1 MATYKAPLHDIR
13 FLLED
18 VFDYP
23 KTVAT
28 FEAFRD
34 FDLDT
39 VMAMVEQ
46 VGTFAANEMLPL
58 NKSGDA
64 EGIKLDPATQSV
76 TTPQGFKELYRGYV
90 EQGLVSLTQPAEYGG
105 TGAPHLLT
113 TVLGEIQSA
122 TNLSFALGPGLSHG
136 AMEALEHHGTPELRE
151 TYLGKLVSGEWMA
164 TMCLTEPQCG
174 TDLGLISTKGVA
186 EGDHWKLTGTKIWI
200 TWGEHDLVDNI
211 IHLVLGRL
219 PDAPAG
225 IKGISLFLV
234 PKVLPDGTRN
244 AIFCGGLEH
253 KMGIHA
259 SPTCVMNMEGAH
271 AWLVGEPHKGMRGMF
286 TMMNAA
292 RLMVGVQGLG
302 AAEFAYQTALRFAKE
317 RRQSR
322 SLNPARREA
331 GQAADVIMVHPDVR
345 RMLLNVK
352 ASTEGLRALA
362 YWTAVNTDLSRSHP
376 DEKARADATDMV
388 ALLTPLAKSYCTE
401 RGFDNVS
408 EAMQV
413 CGGSGYTRDWDIE
426 QAMRDSRIA
435 MIYEG
440 TNHIQAIDLVGR
452 KLTEDNGRL
461 YRLFAAQVGAF
472 IKKNGE
478 NEALAAF
485 VAPLGKSFDR
495 LNEATQLLATKGTG
509 DPEFADAVASNYLNL
524 FSLTAIAYL
533 WCLQVRAAA
542 GKTSAFHQ
550 TKLKTARY
558 FFDCILPETATLSA
572 LIRAGKANLMDFDTE
587 EF

>member
-1 MATYKAPLHDIR
+1 MAQYKAPLRDIR
-13 FLLED
+13 FLLEE

-23 KTVAT
+23 HTIAT

-46 VGTFAANEMLPL
+46 VGDFAANEMLPL

-64 EGIKLDPATQSV
+64 AGIQLDPATHTV
-76 TTPQGFKELYRGYV
+76 TTPAGYKELYRAFV
-90 EQGLVSLTQPAEYGG
+90 EQGLVSLTQPAEFGG
-105 TGAPHLLT
+105 TGAPHCLN
-113 TVLGEIQSA
+113 TVLGEIQTSC
-122 TNLSFALGPGLSHG
+122 NLAFALAPGLSHG
-136 AMEALEHHGTPELRE
+136 AMEALEHHAAPALRDV
-151 TYLGKLVSGEWMA
+151 YLPKLVSGEWMA

-174 TDLGLISTKGVA
+174 TDLGLISTKAQA

-200 TWGEHDLVDNI
+200 TWGEHDLTENI

-234 PKVLPDGTRN
+234 PKILPDGTRN
-244 AIFCGGLEH
+244 AITCGGLEH

-331 GQAADVIMVHPDVR
+331 GQAADVILVHPDVR
-345 RMLLNVK
+345 RMLLNIK
-352 ASTEGLRALA
+352 ASNEGLRALA
-362 YWTAVNTDLSRSHP
+362 YWTAINTDLSRSHP
-376 DEKARADATDMV
+376 DERARQGAADLV
-388 ALLTPLAKSYCTE
+388 ALLTPLAKSYLTE
-401 RGFDNVS
+401 RGFDNIS
-408 EAMQV
+408 DAMQV

-426 QAMRDSRIA
+426 QTMRDERIA

-452 KLTEDNGRL
+452 KLGEDHGRL
-461 YRLFAAQVGAF
+461 YHVFGEKISLFL
-472 IKKNGE
+472 KKNSA
-478 NEALAAF
+478 NSALTDFAL
-485 VAPLGKSFDR
+485 PLSKVFGR
-495 LNEATQLLATKGTG
+495 LNEATQLLATQGQP

-533 WCLQVRAAA
+533 WCLQVKAAL
-542 GKTSAFHQ
+542 GQTDAFHL
-550 TKLKTARY
+550 TKVKTARY

-572 LIRAGKANLMDFDTE
+572 LIRAGKGNMMDFAVE

>member
-1 MATYKAPLHDIR
+1 MAQYKAPARDIR
-13 FLLED
+13 FLLEE

-23 KTVAT
+23 RTVAA
-28 FEAFRD
+28 FEAFKD

-39 VMAMVEQ
+39 VMAMVGQ
-46 VGTFAANEMLPL
+46 VGDFASNEMLPL

-64 EGIKLDPATQSV
+64 AGIQLDPATHAV
-76 TTPQGFKELYRGYV
+76 TTPAGFKELYKGFV
-90 EQGLVSLTQPAEYGG
+90 EQGLVSLTQPAEFGG
-105 TGAPHLLT
+105 TGAPHCLNT
-113 TVLGEIQSA
+113 ILGEIQIA
-122 TNLSFALGPGLSHG
+122 CNLAFALGPGLSHG
-136 AMEALEHHGTPELRE
+136 AMEALEHHATPALRE
-151 TYLGKLVSGEWMA
+151 QYLPKLVSGEWMA

-200 TWGEHDLVDNI
+200 TWGEHDMVDNI

-225 IKGISLFLV
+225 IKGISLFVV
-234 PKVLPDGTRN
+234 PKLLPDGTRN

-292 RLMVGVQGLG
+292 RLMVGTQGLG

-331 GQAADVIMVHPDVR
+331 GQTADVIMVHPDVR
-345 RMLLNVK
+345 RMLLNIK
-352 ASTEGLRALA
+352 ATNEGMRALA
-362 YWTAVNTDLSRSHP
+362 YWTAISTDISRNHP
-376 DEKARADATDMV
+376 DEKARQDATDMV
-388 ALLTPLAKSYCTE
+388 ALLTPLAKSYLTE
-401 RGFDNVS
+401 RGFDNIS
-408 EAMQV
+408 DAIQV

-426 QAMRDSRIA
+426 QTMRDSRIA

-452 KLTEDNGRL
+452 KLGEDNGRL
-461 YRLFAAQVGAF
+461 YRLFSAHVGGF
-472 IKKNGE
+472 LKKNSE
-478 NEALAAF
+478 ERELTDF
-485 VAPLGKSFDR
+485 TLPLSKVFGR
-495 LNEATQLLATKGTG
+495 LNEATQLLAAQGTQ

-524 FSLTAIAYL
+524 FSLTALAYL
-533 WCLQVRAAA
+533 WCLQARASL
-542 GKTSAFHQ
+542 GKTDAFHT

-558 FFDCILPETATLSA
+558 FFDCVLPETATLSA
-572 LIRAGKANLMDFDTE
+572 LIRAGKGNMMDFAVE

>member
-1 MATYKAPLHDIR
+1 MSQYKAPQQDIR
-13 FLLED
+13 FLLEE

-23 KTVAT
+23 NTIAK
-28 FEAFRD
+28 FDAFSD

-39 VMAMVEQ
+39 VMAMVGQ
-46 VGTFAANEMLPL
+46 VGEFAANEMLPL

-64 EGIKLDPATQSV
+64 EGMKFDPATGNV
-76 TTPQGFKELYRGYV
+76 ATPQGFKELYRAYV
-90 EQGLVSLTQPAEYGG
+90 EQGLVSLTQPVEFGG
-105 TGAPHLLT
+105 AGAPHLLNSI
-113 TVLGEIQSA
+113 VGEIQIA
-122 TNLSFALGPGLSHG
+122 CNMSFALGPGLSHG
-136 AMEALEHHGTPELRE
+136 AMEALEHHATPELRDL
-151 TYLGKLVSGEWMA
+151 YLPKLVSGEWMG

-200 TWGEHDLVDNI
+200 TWGEHDLAENI

-234 PKVLPDGTRN
+234 PKFLPDGARN
-244 AIFCGGLEH
+244 PIHCGGLEH

-259 SPTCVMNMEGAH
+259 SPTCVMNLEGAH

-292 RLMVGVQGLG
+292 RLMVGTQGL
-302 AAEFAYQTALRFAKE
+302 AASEFAYQTALRFAKE

-331 GQAADVIMVHPDVR
+331 GQPADIIMVHPDVR
-345 RMLLNVK
+345 RMLLNIK
-352 ASTEGLRALA
+352 ATNEGMRALA
-362 YWTAVNTDLSRSHP
+362 YWTAVNIDVSRNHP
-376 DEKARADATDMV
+376 DAKVRQDAADLV
-388 ALLTPLAKSYCTE
+388 GLLTPLAKSYLTE
-401 RGFDNVS
+401 RGFLNISD
-408 EAMQV
+408 AMQV

-426 QAMRDSRIA
+426 QTMRDSRIA

-452 KLTEDNGRL
+452 KLGEDNGRL
-461 YRLFAAQVGAF
+461 YRGFAAHVGAF
-472 IKKNGE
+472 LKKNAE
-478 NEALAAF
+478 NEALAPF
-485 VAPLGKSFDR
+485 TAPLAKSFDR
-495 LNEATQLLATKGTG
+495 LNEATQMLATRGPT

-524 FSLTAIAYL
+524 FSLTAIGYL
-533 WCLQVRAAA
+533 WGLQAKAAA
-542 GKTSAFHQ
+542 GKTDAFHR

-558 FFDCILPETATLSA
+558 FFECVLPETATLSV
-572 LIRAGKANLMDFDTE
+572 LIRAGKGNMMEFEVE